1 MKHLVIGTATL
12 AFIAWAAT
20 PALAAS
26 PSQLECEG
34 AGGTY
39 AKQNG
44 TVSCTFTT
52 VDPVG
57 NSENS
62 GGKSQTST
70 STDEESS
77 QGTLKNE
84 PQHEESSACKGPGS
98 GTSTAQ
104 CDI

>member
-1 MKHLVIGTATL
+1 MKHLIIGTAAL
-12 AFIAWAAT
+12 AFIAWASA

-26 PSQLECEG
+26 PSQQECED

-62 GGKSQTST
+62 GGKSQTT
-70 STDEESS
+70 TATDEESS
-77 QGTLKNE
+77 QGTLNNA
-84 PQHEESSACKGPGS
+84 PHHEESSSCKGPGS
-98 GTSTAQ
+98 GRSTGQ
-104 CDI
+104 CPS